1 MENMIAWIGS
11 RDAGVV
17 DAAPRPVV
25 SPAVSA
31 DVISS
36 SEQVGDRVR
45 STYRGPVL
53 PHESQP
59 FETDEPWLSV
69 DPSTG
74 TVQPQESEMI
84 TATFEMPDTA
94 EIGEVYEGEIVINN
108 NSVLT
113 PVTIPVTVHI
123 VSAVSDN
130 SVAAPLEYALHQNYP
145 NPFNPSTDIRFDL
158 RQAGHVSLAIYNVL
172 GQKIATLADRNFE
185 AGSHSLTFNA
195 SSLASGVYFYRIDAG
210 QFTDMKKMILLK

>member
-1 MENMIAWIGS
+1 M
-11 RDAGVV
+11 
-17 DAAPRPVV
+17 
-25 SPAVSA
+25 
-31 DVISS
+31 
-36 SEQVGDRVR
+36 
-45 STYRGPVL
+45 YRGPVM
-53 PHESQP
+53 PHESLP
-59 FETDEPWLSV
+59 FETDEPWLTI
-69 DPSTG
+69 DPTTG

-113 PVTIPVTVHI
+113 PITIPVTVHI
-123 VSAVSDN
+123 VSSVSDN
-130 SVAAPLEYALHQNYP
+130 SVVAPLEYALHQNYP

-158 RQAGHVSLAIYNVL
+158 RHAGHVSLAIYNVL
-172 GQKIATLADRNFE
+172 GQKVATLADRNFE